1 MLRVTALLFVLS
13 PDGTQKKKIVME
25 AEIKKVL
32 EAHSSMCLD
41 NQTERALLVEALVTA
56 LRKVT
61 RRGATYKE
69 KRGDLS
75 KQFAEWRAADLD
87 ECVHELKAAE
97 AAGINN
103 CGEEDQLIYLLTT
116 LLQMDEEDARY
127 AVRGG

>member
-1 MLRVTALLFVLS
+1 MDSVA
-13 PDGTQKKKIVME
+13 

-69 KRGDLS
+69 KRGTQMRAATPWLTDAG
-75 KQFAEWRAADLD
+75 KQLAEWRAAAADLD
-87 ECVHELKAAE
+87 ELVHEMKAAE

-116 LLQMDEEDARY
+116 LFQIDEEDARY
-127 AVRGG
+127 ILLANDEQ